1 MLLLKSNKIEMILF
15 FLLLLPVVLSGQ
27 IPNHTY
33 PRIAIWQWEGAVPDW
48 YARFDLAYTRIG
60 SRTGGGDKGFI
71 DEARRLNPNIIWLP
85 TDDFNCAQTILPN
98 TPNEWYVVD
107 SKGNRLGVGYC
118 PGGGMADLS
127 DLCPRVN
134 GQRLID
140 VLPGYLADLVAEYGV
155 EGFASDGLYSQEHY
169 AWNKWGGDVDLDRNG
184 VNDLDEHGLSWA
196 LQHWGNGVEKL
207 VSELRA
213 RIGDDKVIMINPGNI
228 LHIKQWI
235 NGYVDEFG
243 GGVLDWS
250 SQRRTID
257 LMRQVRQPP
266 IFLLQSA
273 PDDRDPRTPDVSKN
287 YLSYMRY
294 TLVQSMLLGKYYTFD
309 DVDNKD
315 PNHYWNTYYDEFDL
329 DVGYPRGEMQRVKS
343 EVWARF
349 FDRGVAIANFS
360 GHDETVSDQDLRAL
374 SGYNGPYYHFLG
386 GQDVAL
392 NGRSSAM
399 NNGQPFTSVDLI
411 GYRYSGYHDDITTIG
426 DGVILVKTPQTVV
439 CDIIINN
446 AEGGTSPV
454 SEPARLSGGF
464 VQATRSDGRDYYTL
478 RSGGVYAQPPFAFS
492 LGSGEARYT
501 PNIGVEGKYEI
512 FEWHASLNGSQ
523 ASNVTYFINHAGGRT
538 TRTVNQQINSGR
550 WNSLG
555 TFTFNQGTSGNV
567 TISANGANGPVV
579 ADAIKF
585 VFYDGNSGGD
595 NTDTTAPRPPE
606 NVEVTP
612 GN

>member
-294 TLVQSMLLGKYYTFD
+294 TLMQSMLLGKYYTFD

-315 PNHYWNTYYDEFDL
+315 PNHY
-329 DVGYPRGEMQRVKS
+329 
-343 EVWARF
+343 
-349 FDRGVAIANFS
+349 
-360 GHDETVSDQDLRAL
+360 
-374 SGYNGPYYHFLG
+374 
-386 GQDVAL
+386 
-392 NGRSSAM
+392 
-399 NNGQPFTSVDLI
+399 
-411 GYRYSGYHDDITTIG
+411 
-426 DGVILVKTPQTVV
+426 
-439 CDIIINN
+439 
-446 AEGGTSPV
+446 
-454 SEPARLSGGF
+454 
-464 VQATRSDGRDYYTL
+464 
-478 RSGGVYAQPPFAFS
+478 
-492 LGSGEARYT
+492 
-501 PNIGVEGKYEI
+501 
-512 FEWHASLNGSQ
+512 
-523 ASNVTYFINHAGGRT
+523 
-538 TRTVNQQINSGR
+538 
-550 WNSLG
+550 
-555 TFTFNQGTSGNV
+555 
-567 TISANGANGPVV
+567 
-579 ADAIKF
+579 
-585 VFYDGNSGGD
+585 
-595 NTDTTAPRPPE
+595 
-606 NVEVTP
+606 
-612 GN
+612 